1 MFLIPC
7 ICFVLCTR
15 FRKEK
20 KKKKKK
26 KKKTKERKKKKE
38 RETSQ
43 KRKKR
48 KKREG
53 FFYCPFPFDGGDDS
67 RTNPFEVRGNDEN
80 Q

>member
-26 KKKTKERKKKKE
+26 KTKEREKKE
-38 RETSQ
+38 R
-43 KRKKR
+43 RHKK